1 MLHIIEPG
9 IKGYVEKK
17 RFGLFC
23 CFFAAFGII
32 MTRSFFFTPEKFRP
46 FYIAIKYN
54 LQKNVPGDK
63 KAIKYKQK
71 FHVYMM
77 FILPFI

>member
-1 MLHIIEPG
+1 
-9 IKGYVEKK
+9 
-17 RFGLFC
+17 
-23 CFFAAFGII
+23 

-77 FILPFI
+77 FILPFIWQIQCNSRAEVGKKTKKKSFENK